1 LAKSTG
7 ASLASSSALEDL
19 AERKAGADV
28 GEMRE
33 RRLVMEAAF

>member
-1 LAKSTG
+1 MP
-7 ASLASSSALEDL
+7 LASSSALEDL

-28 GEMRE
+28 GVRRE